1 MAEKLKNTSGSRVVN
16 VASGAHQFVKDMNF
30 EDLQSEK
37 TFRPM
42 QVYGQSKL
50 ANILFTKSLS
60 EKLSSFGVTVNC
72 LHPGFVSTG
81 IGSNNNQ
88 GLWPFL
94 MFLAKPFARKA
105 ETSIYLCCSSEVK
118 DTTGEYFV
126 DCKIEKISEAAKDQ
140 KQAARLWEIS
150 EEITGLKL
158 N

>member
-1 MAEKLKNTSGSRVVN
+1 
-16 VASGAHQFVKDMNF
+16 
-30 EDLQSEK
+30 
-37 TFRPM
+37 M

-94 MFLAKPFARKA
+94 MFLARPFARKTDKGA

-126 DCKIEKISEAAKDQ
+126 DCKIEKVSKAANSSE
-140 KQAARLWEIS
+140 QANQLWEIS
-150 EEITGLKL
+150 SKLTGLDL
-158 N
+158 Q